1 MTSISSKAKR
11 PADQQGATSSAKPVA
26 RFGNETVSAAVFKEQ
41 RTTKAGKPFTAF
53 NVSLRRSY
61 RKADGSFG
69 YTHTLRGDDVRDAIE
84 ALKKC
89 DSYIAAAEEGNVPGD
104 EPEGA

>member
-1 MTSISSKAKR
+1 MANTSSAAKR
-11 PADQQGATSSAKPVA
+11 PADKQDATSSAKPVA

-41 RTTKAGKPFTAF
+41 RTTKKGEPFTTF

-61 RKADGSFG
+61 RNANGSFG
-69 YTHTLRGDDVRDAIE
+69 NTHTLRGKDVCDAID

-104 EPEGA
+104 ELDEA